1 MPWSSEILRYV
12 CVWKTEAHVDFQQC
26 WGPPVT
32 VGEEINRSSTDSMSN
47 AATIAV
53 IVDVWAVSDVI
64 ELQLKLSDFNVLMSE
79 FIL

>member
-1 MPWSSEILRYV
+1 M
-12 CVWKTEAHVDFQQC
+12 DFQQC

-32 VGEEINRSSTDSMSN
+32 VGMEITRDSTDSMSN

-53 IVDVWAVSDVI
+53 VIIVDVWAVSYVI
-64 ELQLKLSDFNVLMSE
+64 ELQLKLSDLNVLMSE